1 MSAGQRIPTVA
12 GECSRENGE
21 KRRASAG
28 GVDIRTATFRGQKR
42 VLAVAVWQT
51 PRKSTV
57 FVCCAHLNRAL
68 SSGGAPES
76 TQDCAVSLQ
85 KCVCPAVSA
94 KSKLRDR
101 RFLRLPVTCS
111 QQNPRSTPPIT
122 AATSANAQA
131 LRLSGCVNS
140 TTSKIAPLIIS
151 RHPFP
156 PQLSPLS
163 DSYVAPGDYLT
174 AG

>member
-1 MSAGQRIPTVA
+1 VASVDEHGSVTITGSGEGAVTAWFSSQIVIAGITVPWPNSIPA
-12 GECSRENGE
+12 E
-21 KRRASAG
+21 
-28 GVDIRTATFRGQKR
+28 
-42 VLAVAVWQT
+42 
-51 PRKSTV
+51 
-57 FVCCAHLNRAL
+57 VC
-68 SSGGAPES
+68 GAPER

-111 QQNPRSTPPIT
+111 QRNPRSTPPIT

-140 TTSKIAPLIIS
+140 ATSKIAPLIIS

-163 DSYVAPGDYLT
+163 DSYVAPGDYLN